1 MADSTNATGTLGQV
15 LWSTGTSTIWVATS
29 SLGITATLSGG
40 TGGSVAYWTSP
51 TALSAGKL
59 KDNGTVAG
67 VNATSST
74 ITFNVSG
81 NGGTTDIFNVAS
93 STGTSTSYLNINYLG
108 KVVLTPSFGQVVIGT
123 TSSPTY
129 GLTVGTTSQFT
140 GGIVQ
145 RVVGYASAASTTI
158 NVNNTDIATTTIF
171 ATTTFVNPVGTYYDG
186 QMFQIAG
193 YATTTRQIFLDTSF
207 GTTTGFTSPITMASG
222 TTYYLFQYS
231 KFRNKWD
238 YMSYQGPFY

>member
-1 MADSTNATGTLGQV
+1 MFRDSTNATGTTAMV
-15 LWSTGTSTIWVATS
+15 LKSTGTSTIWVATS

-108 KVVLTPSFGQVVIGT
+108 KVVLTPSFGGC
-123 TSSPTY
+123 
-129 GLTVGTTSQFT
+129 
-140 GGIVQ
+140 
-145 RVVGYASAASTTI
+145 
-158 NVNNTDIATTTIF
+158 
-171 ATTTFVNPVGTYYDG
+171 
-186 QMFQIAG
+186 
-193 YATTTRQIFLDTSF
+193 
-207 GTTTGFTSPITMASG
+207 
-222 TTYYLFQYS
+222 
-231 KFRNKWD
+231 
-238 YMSYQGPFY
+238 